1 MAAAWWPPEKR
12 QLRCLFWCVFALG
25 FLFNPHF
32 DLVPDYIIRKPPL
45 RRTTRYILRREMLS
59 TFHTRVNNRSIGH
72 FCILFT
78 PKLPL
83 PLRRSPPKSGTPL
96 PNQRPLTTPNGM
108 TIHRRGWPLLT
119 CADRQ
124 MDQAKRL

>member
-1 MAAAWWPPEKR
+1 MAAAWWPPAKR
-12 QLRCLFWCVFALG
+12 QLRCLFWCVFAHG

-32 DLVPDYIIRKPPL
+32 DLEPDCIISLL
-45 RRTTRYILRREMLS
+45 RRMTWYILRREILS

-83 PLRRSPPKSGTPL
+83 PLRRSPQKSGTPL
-96 PNQRPLTTPNGM
+96 PSPRPLTTPNGM

-124 MDQAKRL
+124 MVQAKRL